1 MRSFSGPAAVAA
13 RGRISGRPRTVV
25 LVAACGELVGDKLA
39 RTPARIK
46 PAPWAAR
53 IASGAYTGRAI
64 AGAPG
69 MLAAALAAGAGTFV
83 TWGARKQLVEH
94 TRLPDLIVAVCEDA
108 AAYGLVA
115 LCTRSL
121 TQRQTG

>member
-13 RGRISGRPRTVV
+13 RGGVSGRPRIA
-25 LVAACGELVGDKLA
+25 LLLGAGGELVADKLA
-39 RTPARIK
+39 RTPARTK
-46 PAPWAAR
+46 PQPWAAR
-53 IASGAYTGRAI
+53 IATGAYTGRAI

-69 MLAAALAAGAGTFV
+69 MLAAALTAGLGTFV

-94 TRLPDLIVAVCEDA
+94 TRLPDPMVALCEDA

-121 TQRQTG
+121 GQG